1 MMESVLGVSSLAF
14 CSKQSAK
21 MPEHTWLRALCSL
34 SLKLPRARTTQHFCA
49 GWYCDTAWLL
59 IVYNLSVGRR
69 GLFWGALEAFPS
81 PGWGSPL
88 CQGHL
93 TLQVLL
99 SLSIQVGQCWA
110 HTSLASGSPAVGSP
124 DRGLSILSSC
134 CLKSTESSGNH
145 HFPPSPGC
153 AVLL

>member
-1 MMESVLGVSSLAF
+1 MMENSWVSLVWLSA
-14 CSKQSAK
+14 QSSQQRCQSSG
-21 MPEHTWLRALCSL
+21 LRALCSL

-49 GWYCDTAWLL
+49 GWYRDTAWLL

-124 DRGLSILSSC
+124 DRGLSILFSC